1 MTHAV
6 AVLVFPDFQILDA
19 AGPMAAFEIA
29 GRTGGARRY
38 SLQVLA
44 ADPDAAVSSSGFG
57 LGAQPLERAGRIDTL
72 LVAGGEGVRQ
82 AVFCTRT
89 VSFVRERAALGA
101 RIASVCSGS
110 FLLAEAGLLDH
121 GVATTHWNAADDFR
135 RRYPGVTLD
144 ADRIYTREGRIWTS
158 AGITAGIDL
167 TLALIA
173 EDHGEGLAKATARML
188 VVFHRRP
195 GGQSQFS
202 AVLDLQER
210 TDRFAPVLAW
220 AREHLDEPLGVE
232 QLASR
237 AGLSPRQ
244 FARAFAADTGVTPA
258 KAVER
263 LRVEAART
271 ELEGSAAS
279 VERVCARTGF
289 GDPERMRRAFIRA
302 FGQPP
307 QALKRAARGS
317 NELGRY

>member
-6 AVLVFPDFQILDA
+6 CVLIFPDFQILDA
-19 AGPMAAFEIA
+19 TGPMAAFEIA
-29 GRTGGARRY
+29 ARNGNAPRY
-38 SLQVLA
+38 SLGVVA
-44 ADPDAAVSSSGFG
+44 ADPAAAVSSCG
-57 LGAQPLERAGRIDTL
+57 LAVTAASLDHAGRFDTL

-82 AVFCTRT
+82 AVNCLRT
-89 VSFVRERAALGA
+89 VGFIRAAAAQGA

-110 FLLAEAGLLDH
+110 FLLAEAGLLDDA
-121 GVATTHWNAADDFR
+121 VATTHWNATDEFR
-135 RRYPGVTLD
+135 RRYPQVTLD
-144 ADRIYTREGRIWTS
+144 ADRIFTRTDRIWTS

-173 EDHGEGLAKATARML
+173 EDHGERLARETARML

-220 AREHLDEPLGVE
+220 AREHLAEPLTVE
-232 QLASR
+232 QLAAQ

-244 FARAFAADTGVTPA
+244 FARAFTDAAGVTPA
-258 KAVER
+258 KAIER

-271 ELEGSAAS
+271 QVEDSTAS
-279 VERVCARTGF
+279 VDRVCAQTGF

-307 QALKRAARGS
+307 QALRRAARG
-317 NELGRY
+317 